1 MSISIPRHEYTWSD
15 HSLTGN
21 GLGWG
26 LVATSSPGKRDTIRE
41 MEKIAAGLD
50 VDTRHRVPVEMLLYS
65 KAAGFVRAWG
75 IPCESGKDGRQ
86 NKNVRLYQMGT
97 EPDPGLYLAPLPE
110 WEEARGQDLAPAD
123 LDPPSEEELIP
134 LIWKSR
140 LSEKIGRLVRL
151 AYRSMLGET
160 SGINLVCESWKREEF
175 EENARIVMSFIH
187 RMLPAALRRKAGYI
201 SFTDQQ
207 VGGVAFSF
215 SAAPAGENHFL
226 FEEEDRDIHAD
237 EGELE
242 NLFFEKLADGYLT
255 KDQAFHDFLDEANS
269 YLETSRSLDETLP
282 KLQWIFYKT
291 YRDRGGQALSFAT
304 LCQSYPRLLYWT
316 SREPALAPVALA
328 VRSDLDGYMDQDE
341 NRTAFME
348 ALITGMTRRTGPAIA
363 TEISGIL
370 QDYFDK
376 DKERFLKEL
385 AGIRGKNRE
394 LYTLLLSV
402 SWRDERVS
410 PSYDEVLLE
419 ENSDT
424 MNTLYLYV
432 SDMKA
437 EAIPDDMKDEVLR
450 DGIHLLNQNLFD
462 RNQYDLFDAL
472 CTFLDRKKQWTGIL
486 EDLVSQFEH
495 YAKQLDPSQKETALY
510 ADRLLHEYR
519 PDHPSLLKSLLS
531 EENEQVQEDRKEED
545 KKEEK
550 DTEEMQEQET
560 KEQAVTEKEPDL
572 AETREITDEEPML
585 PFFLTSIPQGF
596 LTGCCLFLMRYSFK
610 IGHWKIALGLTGM
623 WVLIMLNYQFL
634 LLHRKAN
641 HPVWKVL
648 GICLIEGLVIEII
661 AWFFPTQ
668 QIRIFYF
675 GILGIA
681 TIIMQ
686 VINILSLGRDR
697 ISRREYE

>member
-75 IPCESGKDGRQ
+75 TPCESGKDGRQ

-237 EGELE
+237 E
-242 NLFFEKLADGYLT
+242 
-255 KDQAFHDFLDEANS
+255 
-269 YLETSRSLDETLP
+269 
-282 KLQWIFYKT
+282 
-291 YRDRGGQALSFAT
+291 
-304 LCQSYPRLLYWT
+304 
-316 SREPALAPVALA
+316 
-328 VRSDLDGYMDQDE
+328 
-341 NRTAFME
+341 
-348 ALITGMTRRTGPAIA
+348 
-363 TEISGIL
+363 
-370 QDYFDK
+370 
-376 DKERFLKEL
+376 
-385 AGIRGKNRE
+385 
-394 LYTLLLSV
+394 
-402 SWRDERVS
+402 
-410 PSYDEVLLE
+410 
-419 ENSDT
+419 
-424 MNTLYLYV
+424 
-432 SDMKA
+432 
-437 EAIPDDMKDEVLR
+437 
-450 DGIHLLNQNLFD
+450 
-462 RNQYDLFDAL
+462 
-472 CTFLDRKKQWTGIL
+472 
-486 EDLVSQFEH
+486 
-495 YAKQLDPSQKETALY
+495 
-510 ADRLLHEYR
+510 
-519 PDHPSLLKSLLS
+519 
-531 EENEQVQEDRKEED
+531 
-545 KKEEK
+545 
-550 DTEEMQEQET
+550 
-560 KEQAVTEKEPDL
+560 
-572 AETREITDEEPML
+572 
-585 PFFLTSIPQGF
+585 
-596 LTGCCLFLMRYSFK
+596 
-610 IGHWKIALGLTGM
+610 
-623 WVLIMLNYQFL
+623 
-634 LLHRKAN
+634 
-641 HPVWKVL
+641 
-648 GICLIEGLVIEII
+648 
-661 AWFFPTQ
+661 
-668 QIRIFYF
+668 
-675 GILGIA
+675 
-681 TIIMQ
+681 
-686 VINILSLGRDR
+686 
-697 ISRREYE
+697 